1 MFSVLV
7 LLAISIMGICYWITV
22 DINEIKLIGSINVVC
37 SYEVAFYLVIG
48 AGVAGIIATALNLLH
63 ITCEK
68 NERHRRYESD
78 MQLQLIL
85 NSDLNSALPDDSVS
99 LPPLPPPVY
108 QP

>member
-1 MFSVLV
+1 
-7 LLAISIMGICYWITV
+7 MGICYWITV
-22 DINEIKLIGSINVVC
+22 DINRIKLSGTINVVC

-48 AGVAGIIATALNLLH
+48 VGVAGIIATALNLLH

-68 NERHRRYESD
+68 NERRRRYESD

-85 NSDLNSALPDDSVS
+85 NSDLNNALPDDSAS